1 MGTSFDDVIEMALM
15 IIRDYKLV
23 ELYKADDDEFRTVLQ
38 GYMLKGLPKFE
49 VSCIDSLEYDLEN
62 RTFTRD
68 LSSIE
73 IDIIS
78 DWTVIM
84 WYTDQLND
92 VLEFKEPLR
101 DVDFNRFASGQNL
114 KPRQAYLEELRR
126 KAKQDATNYQFQY
139 LTSLP
144 YFKENL

>member
-62 RTFTRD
+62 RTFARD

-101 DVDFNRFASGQNL
+101 VNDALYV
-114 KPRQAYLEELRR
+114 RR
-126 KAKQDATNYQFQY
+126 LA
-139 LTSLP
+139 
-144 YFKENL
+144 